1 MFLFVLK
8 AHFLLW
14 GLSIHFRTLI
24 KFTRHHHQFTYLD
37 RAQNLAAFHEISKKH
52 FTENWGQSQ
61 DLVKFFIDLGRVS
74 GRDKPHAKYFPEE
87 NPTSDPRFEPSHG
100 GGTRLKQIGADT
112 LPHAPSTRTQL

>member
-37 RAQNLAAFHEISKKH
+37 RAQNLAAFHEISNKH

-74 GRDKPHAKYFPEE
+74 GRDKPTRSISQRKTRRLTLGS
-87 NPTSDPRFEPSHG
+87 NPVMVEGR
-100 GGTRLKQIGADT
+100 A
-112 LPHAPSTRTQL
+112 